1 MRVICNLN
9 IRDNAANGI
18 NKLEGFINRK
28 SVDNPSHNLT
38 LLVLLEFSPG
48 NQERIRSGKKK
59 TQNFELSI

>member
-9 IRDNAANGI
+9 IRDNADNGI
-18 NKLEGFINRK
+18 NKVEGFINRK

-48 NQERIRSGKKK
+48 NQEENS
-59 TQNFELSI
+59 LW